1 MPLREAE
8 KRGVEASARCSNPD
22 LLTARFAGCSVGLA
36 QSHPMNSDK
45 EKREKLENL
54 LLALAEMIDLDMGRP
69 LRAAPPV
76 AASCSIVAR

>member
-1 MPLREAE
+1 
-8 KRGVEASARCSNPD
+8 
-22 LLTARFAGCSVGLA
+22 
-36 QSHPMNSDK
+36 MNSDK